1 LVANGFYKATLE
13 EGYMEYLKQPIW
25 FILNLLKEI
34 RKQDRNKINLIS
46 STTARVAIL
55 LEQGFSSFSSQG
67 GRDNIRL
74 DDYLPFKSETDDFEL
89 LEQDTIDIYWEC
101 VKDGAIPDYV
111 AKVFKIDKKVGEIL
125 MTGEK
130 K

>member
-1 LVANGFYKATLE
+1 MVANGFYKATLE
-13 EGYMEYLKQPIW
+13 EGYIEYLKQPIW
-25 FILNLLKEI
+25 FILNLLKAI
-34 RKQDRNKINLIS
+34 RKEDRNRTNLIS

-74 DDYLPFKSETDDFEL
+74 DDYLPFKAETDETEI

-101 VKDGAIPDYV
+101 IKDGIILDHV
-111 AKVFKIDKKVGEIL
+111 AKVFNTDKKVGEIL
-125 MTGEK
+125 ATGNR
-130 K
+130 